1 MAKGRDAIRMS
12 DEEVRDYLARNTRII
27 LVTNGPGGLPH
38 PMPMNYGLDEEGR
51 ILITSAV
58 NSQKVRNLERDP
70 RAALL
75 VESGERYE
83 ELKAVIAYCDA
94 EIVTGP
100 ELIAFGLQRL
110 RADGHLPE
118 NADEAIEE
126 KAKAGLAR
134 RVLLRFTPHRIVSW
148 DHAKLRQDSG

>member
-1 MAKGRDAIRMS
+1 MATGRAAIRMS
-12 DEEVRDYLARNTRII
+12 DEDVRSFLRGSTRIV
-27 LVTNGPGGLPH
+27 LVTNGPDGLPH
-38 PMPMNYGLDEEGR
+38 PMPMNYGVDDHGR
-51 ILITSAV
+51 ILVTSSAR
-58 NSQKVRNLERDP
+58 SQKVRNLERDP

-110 RADGHLPE
+110 RVEGHLAE
-118 NADEAIEE
+118 DASAEAEA
-126 KAKAGLAR
+126 KAAAGLAK
-134 RVLLRFTPHRIVSW
+134 RVLLRFTPRRIISW
-148 DHAKLRQDSG
+148 DHGNLG